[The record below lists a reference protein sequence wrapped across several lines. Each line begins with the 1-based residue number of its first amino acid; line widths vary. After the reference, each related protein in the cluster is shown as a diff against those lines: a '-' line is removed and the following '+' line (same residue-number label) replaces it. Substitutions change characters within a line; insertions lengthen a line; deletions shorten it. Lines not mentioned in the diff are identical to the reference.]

1 MRYALCASPDYLSR
15 IGLVETLADLKNH
28 EFLQYGLGTTSNIE
42 LTDEEV
48 RKHKDRIH
56 AKINATNGEF
66 LVDMVV
72 KGHGITFIQGRYLNT
87 VSISEYN
94 VDI

>member
-1 MRYALCASPDYLSR
+1 M
-15 IGLVETLADLKNH
+15 ENH
-28 EFLQYGLGTTSNIE
+28 EFLQYNLGTTSNLE
-42 LTDEEV
+42 LTDEEG
-48 RKHKDRIH
+48 RKHKHRIH

-66 LVDMVV
+66 VVDMAI
-72 KGHGITFIQGRYLNT
+72 KGQCITFIQGRYLNT